1 MRRIITK
8 KEPILLPLEKVRK
21 NSLNSFTRDHFDD
34 LKSSINMYGLITPIS
49 VIGPDDAGYYIL
61 IAGEQRT
68 DVFRELLAEG
78 NEEFKEIPAYV
89 LGDSD
94 MSETEQQLLIEASNL
109 DMRDAT
115 DKPAHYFQVVKLIK
129 ELAKEQGLNKSEII
143 AMRKEYM
150 KTSDRYARFYEQV
163 FDSGNVELQRMVEDG
178 ELSVSRAG
186 RIAKFSEENQKAAI
200 EDLKAGGNQDEVVNK
215 YKKNKNTK
223 NKQLN
228 DDIPDSEL
236 ELFDDFG
243 TSEME
248 TQEHFTDDDIPDID
262 LDNDELDD
270 FDFNS
275 FDTSSL
281 DSGGSFEKSEKKE
294 NTLNI
299 ILKWCETIKKK
310 DTLTDEEWQVIEACK
325 KVVEKFY

>member
-129 ELAKEQGLNKSEII
+129 ELAKEQGLNKREII

-186 RIAKFSEENQKAAI
+186 RIAKFSKENQKAAI
-200 EDLKAGGNQDEVVNK
+200 EDLKAGGNQDAVVNK

-236 ELFDDFG
+236 GLFDDFG
-243 TSEME
+243 TSEIE

-262 LDNDELDD
+262 LNDDELDD

-281 DSGGSFEKSEKKE
+281 DSGSFSKSEKKE

-299 ILKWCETIKKK
+299 VLKWCETIKKK